1 MVWLGEG
8 WAPPSN
14 IAQESP
20 HGMSAKKNT
29 IPDQSSPGSLAAHQ
43 DRVGEKWI
51 TGVPKK
57 IIRARSNITIGTWNV
72 RTLKDVGKLEE
83 LQHEMERYDWNILGL
98 CESRLLKA
106 GEKSTQEGHRLFWSG
121 QDNIHEQGVGLLVHK
136 NTVNCIID
144 CCPVSNRLITIRL
157 RAKPFNITIFQAYTP
172 TSAYSNEAVEVFM
185 KNSKKS

>member
-8 WAPPSN
+8 WAPPSD

-29 IPDQSSPGSLAAHQ
+29 IPDQSSPGSPRTAPPAEHQ
-43 DRVGEKWI
+43 GRVGEKWI

-57 IIRARSNITIGTWNV
+57 TNRARNITIGTCNV

-83 LQHEMERYDWNILGL
+83 LQHEMKRYDWNILGL

-106 GEKSTQEGHRLFWSG
+106 GEKKKKKKHTGRS
-121 QDNIHEQGVGLLVHK
+121 
-136 NTVNCIID
+136 
-144 CCPVSNRLITIRL
+144 PTILEWPRQH
-157 RAKPFNITIFQAYTP
+157 T
-172 TSAYSNEAVEVFM
+172 
-185 KNSKKS
+185 

>member
-8 WAPPSN
+8 WAPPSD

-29 IPDQSSPGSLAAHQ
+29 IPDQSSPGSPRTAPLAVHQ
-43 DRVGEKWI
+43 GRVGEKWI

-57 IIRARSNITIGTWNV
+57 IIRARNNIAIGTWNV

-83 LQHEMERYDWNILGL
+83 LQHEMKRYDWNILGL

-106 GEKSTQEGHRLFWSG
+106 GEKSIQEGHRLFWSG

-136 NTVNCIID
+136 NTVNCVID
-144 CCPVSNRLITIRL
+144 CCPLSNRLITIRQ
-157 RAKPFNITIFQAYTP
+157 RAKPFNITIIQAYAP
-172 TSAYSNEAVEVFM
+172 TSAYSNEDVEVFL
-185 KNSKKS
+185 